1 VRRRGDPGEL
11 APADDSV
18 VRAARED
25 ADSQDDTN
33 AQLRAMRSVWLSMR
47 EEDPPDG
54 GLVDLLAAARA
65 KAATM
70 RARPTLWQRVLA
82 VLKRPPAL
90 AFATVVVLVGGAVL
104 FIGRGK
110 GMHADLAAGSSG
122 AMKPL
127 AQPPEPLAQPAEP
140 LARAVVGEPAK
151 LEQPARVEKAGGV
164 MERLDAPRAVDVEPA
179 RQPVVRAQPPARA
192 SAHTDARKQELL
204 EKMYKQ
210 CVTAARR
217 GDCEAVRKMVVRIAK
232 TDRNYRARVANE
244 EAVATCLSQD

>member
-1 VRRRGDPGEL
+1 
-11 APADDSV
+11 V

-25 ADSQDDTN
+25 AGSQDDTD
-33 AQLRAMRSVWLSMR
+33 AQLQAMRAVWLSMR

-65 KAATM
+65 KAETM
-70 RARPTLWQRVLA
+70 RTRPTLWQRVLA

-122 AMKPL
+122 AMKP
-127 AQPPEPLAQPAEP
+127 
-140 LARAVVGEPAK
+140 K
-151 LEQPARVEKAGGV
+151 LEQPARVEKAAGE
-164 MERLDAPRAVDVEPA
+164 ME
-179 RQPVVRAQPPARA
+179 QQRAQPPARA
-192 SAHTDARKQELL
+192 SEHHERPALAPPAELRVGVGQRAGGQTVADARKQELL
-204 EKMYKQ
+204 EKLYKQ

-217 GDCEAVRKMVVRIAK
+217 GDCEAVRKMVGRIAK
-232 TDRNYRARVANE
+232 TDRDYRARVASE
-244 EAVATCLSQD
+244 KAVVTCLGLE

>member
-1 VRRRGDPGEL
+1 MKRRGDPGEL
-11 APADDSV
+11 APADDSA

-82 VLKRPPAL
+82 VLRRPPAL

-122 AMKPL
+122 AMKPI
-127 AQPPEPLAQPAEP
+127 AHPAEP
-140 LARAVVGEPAK
+140 IAPDVVRAPATIEP
-151 LEQPARVEKAGGV
+151 PARTEKAV
-164 MERLDAPRAVDVEPA
+164 EAMEPHSLGAPRAVEVAPA
-179 RQPVVRAQPPARA
+179 APPAVRARPD
-192 SAHTDARKQELL
+192 AHKQALL
-204 EKMYKQ
+204 DQLYKQ

-217 GDCEAVRKMVVRIAK
+217 GDCEAVRKMVGRIAK
-232 TDRNYRARVANE
+232 TDRDYRARVANE
-244 EAVATCLSQD
+244 KAVVACLGAD